1 MTSIKKLKEVFETDF
16 FSQTLFTQYILKSM
30 IKNKA
35 GSILYI
41 SSSSAL
47 DGNEGRSAYSS
58 AKAAI
63 IAQAK
68 VLSREVGIYNIRV
81 NTIAPGLTD
90 TDMMKKNTP
99 KELVDEVISR
109 ISLKRIAYPE
119 EIAKVASFI
128 VFGPIKLYYRSGYKS
143 GWRNV
148 MAISKLEQIK
158 NIKNFALQ
166 VRKNI
171 LEMAVS
177 AGIDGVHF
185 GGALSITEIVSTLF
199 AYQMKID
206 KKNPNWEERDRFIL
220 SKGHACLAYYAALCE
235 VGYISRE
242 ELKTFEKNDTNL
254 LGHPVINRN
263 LGIDFSNGSLGMG
276 FHLE

>member
-1 MTSIKKLKEVFETDF
+1 MLLKNKTAVVTGCNRGIGKKILEVFSANGATIFACVRNITEEFKAYLNEIKKNFDNKIIPIQFDLNDEGQIKEAASNILSSNLSVDILVNNAATIHTALFQMTSIKKLKEIIETDF

-30 IKNKA
+30 IKKKS
-35 GSILYI
+35 GSIVYI

-58 AKAAI
+58 AKAAM

-119 EIAKVASFI
+119 EIAKVALLLSSDLSSYI
-128 VFGPIKLYYRSGYKS
+128 TG
-143 GWRNV
+143 
-148 MAISKLEQIK
+148 
-158 NIKNFALQ
+158 Q
-166 VRKNI
+166 VIR
-171 LEMAVS
+171 V
-177 AGIDGVHF
+177 DG
-185 GGALSITEIVSTLF
+185 
-199 AYQMKID
+199 
-206 KKNPNWEERDRFIL
+206 
-220 SKGHACLAYYAALCE
+220 
-235 VGYISRE
+235 
-242 ELKTFEKNDTNL
+242 
-254 LGHPVINRN
+254 
-263 LGIDFSNGSLGMG
+263 GM
-276 FHLE
+276 